1 MKMSRKAN
9 NKART
14 RNLLYDITFI
24 GPAFVIFLFIVL
36 LPFCMSILLSFT
48 SWNGQSKVQWVGLY
62 NYALIFLRTDAFWR
76 YFVFTLKYAFLFV
89 ILVNLVGLLLA
100 LLLTNKNVLCIN
112 SVRTMTILPYMVSGI
127 ALGFIWQFIFT
138 KIMPSLGNALGL
150 KFLSVSWLGS
160 AQYAFWA
167 MVVVSIWQMAG
178 YIMVIYIASI
188 LNIPAELIES
198 AKIDGATGLQLFI
211 HIKLPMIMPAV
222 TIGLFYA
229 ANVAFKVFDVN
240 FALTNGGPF
249 NSTTSVAMDIY
260 FEAFARGNQ
269 GLGCAKSMI
278 LFIVVATLTLLQLQ
292 LTQRKEVQL

>member
-1 MKMSRKAN
+1 MGRQAN
-9 NKART
+9 NKLKT
-14 RNLLYDITFI
+14 RNLLYDIAFI
-24 GPAFVIFLFIVL
+24 GPAFVVFLFIVL
-36 LPFCMSILLSFT
+36 LPFFISILLSFT
-48 SWNGQSKVQWVGLY
+48 SWNGQSKAQWVGLY
-62 NYALIFLRTDAFWR
+62 NYELIFTGVDAFWR

-100 LLLTNKNVLCIN
+100 LLLTSKNVMFIH
-112 SVRTMTILPYMVSGI
+112 SVRTMVILPYMVSGLV
-127 ALGFIWQFIFT
+127 LGFIWQFIFT
-138 KIMPSLGNALGL
+138 KIMPSLGGTLGL
-150 KFLSVSWLGS
+150 HFLSVSWLGS

-167 MVVVSIWQMAG
+167 MVIVSVWQMAG
-178 YIMVIYIASI
+178 YIMVIYIAAI
-188 LNIPAELIES
+188 LNVPAELIES
-198 AKIDGATGLQLFI
+198 AKIDGAAGLQLFNY
-211 HIKLPMIMPAV
+211 IKLPMIMPAV

-229 ANVAFKVFDVN
+229 ANIAFKVFDVN

-278 LFIVVATLTLLQLQ
+278 LFIVVAALTLLQLR